1 MGAGQPGIGLR
12 AWVVFVGGIMS
23 REKRIMAKISQA
35 KYELDLHRCL
45 LVTAHFEADTEDA
58 KRQIEHINYLN
69 FEIRDL
75 QNELEPA

>member
-1 MGAGQPGIGLR
+1 
-12 AWVVFVGGIMS
+12 
-23 REKRIMAKISQA
+23 MAKISQA

-75 QNELEPA
+75 QNELEPSHA